1 MPSFRVVTLKVHQ
14 QTDLHFG
21 QFHISQQLCLVDTF
35 DLVHALQFDDES
47 IFHEYIKSIA
57 TAQSDPFVLDWL
69 RVLELKCNTV
79 QLELM
84 CQALFV
90 GRFEQAQSQF
100 PMDFD
105 GTTDHATRK
114 IVELHIFVLFVFFVV
129 LYSRRRLVEPT
140 DKQESL
146 DNPLVE
152 AHPN

>member
-1 MPSFRVVTLKVHQ
+1 
-14 QTDLHFG
+14 
-21 QFHISQQLCLVDTF
+21 
-35 DLVHALQFDDES
+35 
-47 IFHEYIKSIA
+47 
-57 TAQSDPFVLDWL
+57 
-69 RVLELKCNTV
+69 
-79 QLELM
+79 
-84 CQALFV
+84 
-90 GRFEQAQSQF
+90 
-100 PMDFD
+100 MDFD